1 MKIKLSESGE
11 IILSPEY
18 LAGFAKRRVRDGAV
32 AYRPSVAPYGD
43 PVPCGELSY
52 KTASCGED
60 FIICGSPDG
69 VFRLEDQTVV
79 WMTRR
84 QKRVTPSVSPYSD
97 PVFLAKAYAVS
108 HLVCEALSLDGV
120 TLKIT
125 VEGENGER
133 HFDIALDAGT
143 AKKIT
148 DGLVERAS
156 FFAIVEKNF
165 ETRGRRD
172 IAAMP
177 FPYSSIRDGQEE
189 FIREAYRAI
198 KRGEKLL
205 VSAPTGIGKTVS
217 ALFPA
222 VKAIGDGSAEKIF
235 YLTAKT
241 VTGLAAAKTAEV
253 MRKFAPDLRAV
264 VISAKERVCPS
275 NDKKNEFHV
284 DRCTF
289 DCPRLSDNGA
299 ADYASRRIA
308 ALEELLSSGGVYGK
322 AEISACAEKYGLC
335 PYELSLDLS
344 EHCAIVIC
352 DYNYVIDPKVKFRR
366 YFSEGDLKYV
376 LLFDEAHN
384 LPDRTR
390 ESFSSSLSSSEISKL
405 KEASSASDVPDAEL
419 IKQCALVQEALA
431 AQGEKCSGDAE
442 EIAGERTGYIIEDKI
457 PQQMI
462 KAVQTLAVSASKAR
476 GDADAQVAALAD
488 GISKSA
494 SDFIKAADVFDERF
508 ALFSE
513 LRGNEITC
521 RALCLDPSS
530 ILERSMSG
538 AVSSILFSATLS
550 PADYFLDVTGCK
562 NASYLDLESPYPPEN
577 LAVAV
582 ADGISTKYL
591 SRADSAEEVAEA
603 ILAVTEA
610 RRGHYIVYFPS
621 YKYLDTVFNA
631 FRMMAPKGYS
641 ALVQKPSM
649 SLDARRRFLSFF
661 ENSDG
666 ETLVGFCVLGGI
678 FSEGIDLPDD
688 KLIGAIL
695 VGIGLPSLSSELN
708 ILKEYYDRTREDGYD
723 FAYLYPALI
732 KISQAAGRVIRDE
745 RDRGVIVL
753 IDDRYRDPKILK
765 LLPRHWKN
773 IHVTGS
779 AAALGTLLKR
789 FWDEKDSALP

>member
-1 MKIKLSESGE
+1 MNITLSDRGD

-18 LAGFAKRRVRDGAV
+18 LSRFAKRRVRAGAV

-43 PVPCGELSY
+43 PLPSRVYSYCTESRGERFTVEGEPC
-52 KTASCGED
+52 
-60 FIICGSPDG
+60 G
-69 VFRLEDQTVV
+69 VFRFADQYVV

-84 QKRVTPSVSPYSD
+84 VKKVTPSVTPYSD
-97 PVFLAKAYAVS
+97 PAFLAASYVIS
-108 HLVCEALSLDGV
+108 HLVCSALALDGV

-125 VEGENGER
+125 IEGDNGER
-133 HFDIALDAGT
+133 HFDIDADAGT
-143 AKKIT
+143 LARIT
-148 DGLVERAS
+148 DDLVARAS
-156 FFAIVEKNF
+156 FFATVEKNF

-177 FPYSSIRDGQEE
+177 FPYPSIREGQEE
-189 FIREAYRAI
+189 FVKEAYRAI
-198 KRGEKLL
+198 KRKTRLL

-222 VKAIGDGSAEKIF
+222 VKAIGDGDAEKVF

-241 VTGLAAAKTAEV
+241 VTGLAAAKCAEA
-253 MRKFAPDLRAV
+253 MRALAPDLRAV
-264 VISAKERVCPS
+264 MISAKERVCPS
-275 NDKKNEFHV
+275 HDKKNDFHV

-289 DCPRLSDNGA
+289 DCPRLADN
-299 ADYASRRIA
+299 ADGDYITRRND
-308 ALEELLSSGGVYGK
+308 ALEELLVSDGVYGK
-322 AEISACAEKYGLC
+322 AQIYAVAEKYKLC

-344 EHCAIVIC
+344 EYCAIVIC

-366 YFSEGDLKYV
+366 YFVDGDLKYV

-390 ESFSSSLSSSEISKL
+390 DAFSSSISSEQISRLIDAASSSE
-405 KEASSASDVPDAEL
+405 VPDAEL
-419 IKQCALVQEALA
+419 ISKCRLMEEALA
-431 AQGEKCSGDAE
+431 AQGEKCDAAAE
-442 EIAGERTGYIIEDKI
+442 EIGGVRAGFVIEDSI
-457 PQQMI
+457 PPMLD
-462 KAVQTLAVSASKAR
+462 AASVSLERAASAAKS
-476 GDADAQVAALAD
+476 DADASVAALSDEIHSA
-488 GISKSA
+488 A
-494 SDFIKAADVFDERF
+494 SDLVKASEVFDERF

-513 LRGNEITC
+513 LSGGNITC
-521 RALCLDPSS
+521 RVMCLDPSS
-530 ILERSMSG
+530 ILDRAMSG

-550 PADYFLDVTGCK
+550 PADYFLDVTGCRD
-562 NASYLDLESPYPPEN
+562 ASYLDLESPYSPDN

-582 ADGISTKYL
+582 VDGISTKYI
-591 SRADSAEEVAEA
+591 SRGDTATDVAEA
-603 ILAVTEA
+603 ILAATEA
-610 RRGHYIVYFPS
+610 KGGHYIVYFPS
-621 YKYLDTVFNA
+621 YKYLQTVFDA
-631 FRMMAPKGYS
+631 FRLIAPKGYS

-649 SLDARRRFLSFF
+649 SLDARRKFLSFF

-753 IDDRYRDPKILK
+753 IDDRYRDPKVIK
-765 LLPRHWKN
+765 LLPKHWKN
-773 IHVTGS
+773 IHLTGN
-779 AAALGTLLKR
+779 AASLGALLKK
-789 FWDEKDSALP
+789 FWNTENGKS